1 MNGWWIGK
9 QFDRVKFLSKRGYL
23 TKAFNRRWVYKK
35 YDRFFNSLETTD
47 RIKVTLVDINQFK
60 QINDHYG
67 HEVGDRAI
75 CEVAE
80 NQSR

>member
-1 MNGWWIGK
+1 M
-9 QFDRVKFLSKRGYL
+9 KFLSKRGYL